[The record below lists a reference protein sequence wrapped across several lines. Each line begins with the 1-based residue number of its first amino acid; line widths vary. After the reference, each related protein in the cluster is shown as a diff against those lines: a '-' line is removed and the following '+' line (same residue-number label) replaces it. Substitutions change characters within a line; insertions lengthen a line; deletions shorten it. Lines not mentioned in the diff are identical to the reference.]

1 MKVFISHIDEDRELA
16 SVLKKWVEA
25 AFLGQVE
32 VFVSSHDITSGEQWF
47 DRLAKELAEATVM
60 LVLCSAQSVAKPWIN
75 FETGAGHIKGL
86 PIIPI
91 CYSGMTVA
99 TLPKPLLF
107 FQGLAAD
114 HDDFSSA
121 VVRDLTQHLGF
132 AQDPLVPYKDM
143 SAEVK
148 TVLSA
153 LENQAH
159 HPDPKE
165 ENEKEEENGYI
176 DPKEENEKEE
186 ENGYIDQVVLFLDNM
201 AELTKLISVLGSESN
216 KITTSTSTLTNRL
229 ANAQASKTQSG
240 PHHAQGLTRKYS
252 VKLNAYANYLTQLN
266 VKYSALLPK
275 IDSSSQYVIEF
286 QSPQTDEDLKA
297 IEGLK
302 TSMDNAEL
310 GVSSMKTQAIGTL
323 EVMDAMPNYQ
333 RDLKKASRRTS
344 EQYNILIGNINGTL
358 EMIQRM
364 KVALT
369 SLERTRLPTE

>member
-16 SVLKKWVEA
+16 SVLKRWVEA

-47 DRLAKELAEATVM
+47 NRLAEELAEATVM

-75 FETGAGHIKGL
+75 FETGAGHINGM

-121 VVRDLTQHLGF
+121 VIRDLTKHLGF
-132 AQDPLVPYKDM
+132 ARDPLVPHKDM

-153 LENQAH
+153 LEKQAH

-176 DPKEENEKEE
+176 D
-186 ENGYIDQVVLFLDNM
+186 QLVLFLDNM
-201 AELTKLISVLGSESN
+201 AELTKLISVLGSESS
-216 KITTSTSTLTNRL
+216 KIATETSTLTNRL
-229 ANAQASKTQSG
+229 ANAQASRTQNS
-240 PHHAQGLTRKYS
+240 PRHVQGLARKYS
-252 VKLNAYANYLTQLN
+252 VKLDAYANYLTQLN

-286 QSPQTDEDLKA
+286 QSPQTDEDWKA
-297 IEGLK
+297 MEGLK

-323 EVMDAMPNYQ
+323 EVMDAIPNYQ

-358 EMIQRM
+358 EMILRM
-364 KVALT
+364 KVSLT
-369 SLERTRLPTE
+369 SLERNRFPI